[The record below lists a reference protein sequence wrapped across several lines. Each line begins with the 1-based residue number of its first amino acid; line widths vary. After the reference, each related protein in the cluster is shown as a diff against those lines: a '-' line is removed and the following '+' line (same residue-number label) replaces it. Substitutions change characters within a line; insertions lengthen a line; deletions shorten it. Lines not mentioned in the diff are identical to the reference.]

1 MQPQLPEFE
10 KRAKAKVIPL
20 VTAIFSQHM
29 IELVQH
35 EDGHF
40 RVMFTD
46 GVFTMGEGQS
56 EPTQSQW
63 STLKKRFKRRD
74 KRLFI
79 FKEHGGVASDSKQGE
94 TATTPHYYLDF
105 GFFRYE

>member
-1 MQPQLPEFE
+1 MQPDLPEFE
-10 KRAKAKVIPL
+10 KRSKAKVVPL

-35 EDGHF
+35 DDGHF
-40 RVMFTD
+40 RVVFTT
-46 GVFTMGEGQS
+46 GVFTMGEGQT
-56 EPTQSQW
+56 EPTHSQW

-79 FKEHGGVASDSKQGE
+79 FKEHGRIAVDGKKGE
-94 TATTPHYYLDF
+94 SATIPHYYLDF
-105 GFFRYE
+105 GFFLYE